1 MGRIALSSAM
11 MDSMY
16 ETALFLHILSAFIFF
31 AGVAVAAI
39 GVEVA
44 RRRRRPAEIAALL
57 RVARAGVPLVAV
69 GVLSG
74 LAFGLWLVDLSGRS
88 LTEAWIALTLVLYLA
103 AAVLGVLGGRRA
115 KGARLLATRLAYER
129 EASGD
134 LQRLLDDRVAR
145 LLNYLAAVA
154 VVAILALM
162 IWKPGE

>member
-1 MGRIALSSAM
+1 M

-16 ETALFLHILSAFIFF
+16 ETALFLHILGAFILF
-31 AGVAVAAI
+31 AGVAVDAI

-44 RRRRRPAEIAALL
+44 RRRRKPADIAALL
-57 RVARAGVPLVAV
+57 RVARAGALLVAM
-69 GVLSG
+69 GALSG

-103 AAVLGVLGGRRA
+103 AVVLGVLGGQRA
-115 KGARLLATRLAYER
+115 RGARLLATRLAYER

-134 LQRLLDDRVAR
+134 LLRLLDDRVAR
-145 LLNYLAAVA
+145 SLNFLAGVA

-162 IWKPGE
+162 TWKPGG